1 MRSRWVHF
9 KLLRKQGRGCVLPDV
24 GRADGRPDSVQSVCK
39 LRCAEVVR
47 LRGTAGGGGERDAQ
61 CCLKSLSL
69 TQLLRDGNQVTF
81 SHSAQSSVCVRG
93 LGVAR
98 EGGGWGLGHD
108 LFISINISL
117 AGCALSNLQCV
128 GMYLCAYFAPLAF
141 GVSLLAVKI
150 FVSLPYFA
158 LVFSFS
164 VSGFWFFLP
173 TFYPTHTG
181 CV

>member
-1 MRSRWVHF
+1 M
-9 KLLRKQGRGCVLPDV
+9 LPDV
-24 GRADGRPDSVQSVCK
+24 GRMDSAQSVCK
-39 LRCAEVVR
+39 LRHAEVVW

-93 LGVAR
+93 LGVPR

-117 AGCALSNLQCV
+117 AECALSNL
-128 GMYLCAYFAPLAF
+128 
-141 GVSLLAVKI
+141 
-150 FVSLPYFA
+150 
-158 LVFSFS
+158 
-164 VSGFWFFLP
+164 
-173 TFYPTHTG
+173 
-181 CV
+181 

>member
-1 MRSRWVHF
+1 MVACCWM
-9 KLLRKQGRGCVLPDV
+9 
-24 GRADGRPDSVQSVCK
+24 QSICK
-39 LRCAEVVR
+39 LRHAEVVR

-93 LGVAR
+93 LGVLR

-117 AGCALSNLQCV
+117 AECALSNLQCV
-128 GMYLCAYFAPLAF
+128 GMYLCAHFV
-141 GVSLLAVKI
+141 VSLLAVTI
-150 FVSLPYFA
+150 FIALPSFA
-158 LVFSFS
+158 LTLWFWLSLFLIFCLFSLHS
-164 VSGFWFFLP
+164 D
-173 TFYPTHTG
+173 
-181 CV
+181 